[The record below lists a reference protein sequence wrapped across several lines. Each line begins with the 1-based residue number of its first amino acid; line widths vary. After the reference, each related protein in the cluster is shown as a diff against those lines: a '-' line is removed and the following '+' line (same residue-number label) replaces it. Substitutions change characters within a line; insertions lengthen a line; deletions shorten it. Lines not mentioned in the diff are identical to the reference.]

1 MWHEPLCLQIYDR
14 PYPCFCLLVP
24 GCCCC
29 QSLSHVTLCDPMD
42 CSTPGFS
49 VLHHLSEISQTHVL
63 WVSDGHPT
71 VSSSVI
77 PFSSYLQSFP
87 ASGSFLMSWLFSSR
101 GQSIGASAS
110 AWVLLMNIQGWFP
123 LGLTPSVWSPCS
135 PSDSQESSPAPQFKS
150 INSLVL
156 SFLYSPTQIH
166 TWLLE
171 KT

>member
-110 AWVLLMNIQGWFP
+110 AWVLLMNIQDWSP
-123 LGLTPSVWSPCS
+123 LGLSSLIFLHSNRLSRVFSNTTVQEHQFFGVQPSLWS
-135 PSDSQESSPAPQFKS
+135 
-150 INSLVL
+150 NSHI
-156 SFLYSPTQIH
+156 PT
-166 TWLLE
+166 WVLE
-171 KT
+171 KS